1 MESKEEFH
9 VIKLIMEFAN
19 TRKEEIQKLRN
30 ISDILE
36 QHLLCIY
43 YWRDTD
49 YLNHW
54 EGEIVG
60 FLPRMRLIKGTN
72 KYLSE
77 KQIYENLFTDWA
89 ITFYN
94 DIKFDVDRIMVK
106 EPELPVIKNVDAK
119 NVYKFLE
126 DFYKVICG
134 ELHIRGNI
142 DKMFL
147 YKLIDDLLKKY
158 PYTL

>member
-9 VIKLIMEFAN
+9 MIKLIMEFAN
-19 TRKEEIQKLRN
+19 SRKEEIQKLRN

-54 EGEIVG
+54 EGEVFG
-60 FLPRMRLIKGTN
+60 FIPKMRKVKGLN

-77 KQIYENLFTDWA
+77 PLIYENLFTDWYQ
-89 ITFYN
+89 TFHN
-94 DIKFDVDRIMVK
+94 DLRVDIQKLMLK
-106 EPELPVIKNVDAK
+106 EPNLPKIKNLDEY
-119 NVYKFLE
+119 NVGNFLE
-126 DFYKVICG
+126 DFYKVICH
-134 ELHIRGNI
+134 ELATKGVVENG
-142 DKMFL
+142 FL
-147 YKLIDDLLKKY
+147 YKLIDNLLKKY

>member
-1 MESKEEFH
+1 
-9 VIKLIMEFAN
+9 MEFAN
-19 TRKEEIQKLRN
+19 SRKEEIQKLRN

-49 YLNHW
+49 CLNRW
-54 EGEIVG
+54 EGEVFG
-60 FLPRMRLIKGTN
+60 FIPKLRKLKGLN

-77 KQIYENLFTDWA
+77 KQIYENLFTDWYQ
-89 ITFYN
+89 TFHN
-94 DIKFDVDRIMVK
+94 DLRVDIQKLMLK
-106 EPELPVIKNVDAK
+106 EPNLPKIKNMDEY
-119 NVYKFLE
+119 NVGNFLE

-134 ELHIRGNI
+134 ELHMRGNI